1 MSIPDKRFQFDSLFR
16 HEYGLSILQMIIDE
30 KIPLNFS
37 MIMEKLKIS
46 KRGLY
51 MTLKDLEAENL
62 IIQTKIGRKSFIS
75 ITETGKT
82 AIETFSRE
90 SELEKK
96 GRFQEIINSTIAQL
110 EKEGIISSEWT
121 SKDRKDFIDK
131 LTKSIKN
138 QQV

>member
-16 HEYGLSILQMIIDE
+16 HEYGLPILQMIIDE
-30 KIPLNFS
+30 NIPLNFS

-75 ITETGKT
+75 ITETGKS
-82 AIETFSRE
+82 AIENFS
-90 SELEKK
+90 LTKTYEKK
-96 GRFQEIINSTIAQL
+96 NRFQEIIDSTLAQL
-110 EKEGIISSEWT
+110 EKEGIISNKWT
-121 SKDRKDFIDK
+121 PKDKKDFIEK
-131 LTKSIKN
+131 LSKSIKN
-138 QQV
+138 QKI